1 MRRTKW
7 FWTAVAGMVLL
18 GGVLTGCQ
26 SEEEKE
32 EDGAIVEGTVLVG
45 WKNPKGKIRVPDG
58 VTDIAEDALANRSE
72 ITSVVIPSSVVNINK
87 GAFYNCTGLRN
98 VEIQGI
104 GLEIIGEG
112 AFHGDTGLVSIMI
125 PDSVTSIGHNAF
137 ADCKTLTMIKIPDSV
152 VTIGEWA
159 FASCTALRT
168 LTIGNSVTSLG
179 KRAFEYCASLIN
191 VTIPNSVMTIYASV
205 FCGCDKLTTVNISG
219 EWQAEREGIYM
230 WDVGTIT
237 VDMLKDNPLGYDGM
251 MYRRKT
257 E

>member
-1 MRRTKW
+1 MRQAKW

-45 WKNPKGKIRVPDG
+45 WDNPKGKIRVPDG

-87 GAFYNCTGLRN
+87 GAFYNCTGLRS
-98 VEIQGI
+98 VEIQGN

-112 AFHGDTGLVSIMI
+112 AFNGDTGLVITI
-125 PDSVTSIGHNAF
+125 PESVTSIGRIAF
-137 ADCKTLTMIKIPDSV
+137 QYCKALTTMKIPDSV
-152 VTIGEWA
+152 ITLGEGA
-159 FASCTALRT
+159 FYYCTALRS
-168 LTIGNSVTSLG
+168 LTIGNGVLSLE
-179 KRAFEYCASLIN
+179 RNTFAHCTSLIN
-191 VTIPNSVMTIYASV
+191 VVIPDNVTTINGTV
-205 FCGCDKLTTVNISG
+205 FVGCDRLTTMQVSG
-219 EWQAEREGIYM
+219 NWQGKRSWTVMEV
-230 WDVGTIT
+230 VGALTI
-237 VDMLKDNPLGYDGM
+237 DMLRDDNYYPATYW
-251 MYRRKT
+251 RIT

>member
-45 WKNPKGKIRVPDG
+45 WDNPKGKIKVPDG

-87 GAFYNCTGLRN
+87 GAFYNCTGLRS
-98 VEIQGI
+98 VEIQGN

-112 AFHGDTGLVSIMI
+112 AFRGDTGLVSIMI
-125 PDSVTSIGHNAF
+125 PDSVTSIGHYAF
-137 ADCKTLTMIKIPDSV
+137 ADCKTLAMIKIPDSV
-152 VTIGEWA
+152 VTIGDWA
-159 FASCTALRT
+159 FGSCTALRT

-179 KRAFEYCASLIN
+179 KRAFEYCISLIS
-191 VTIPNSVMTIYASV
+191 VTIPNSVMTIYESV
-205 FCGCDKLTTVNISG
+205 FSGCDKLTNVNISG
-219 EWQAEREGIYM
+219 KWQGERTGYFP
-230 WDVGTIT
+230 WDVETIT
-237 VDMLKDNPLGYDGM
+237 VDMLKVNPL
-251 MYRRKT
+251 
-257 E
+257 